1 MYLIVGEDVFVEER
15 VGVWHHERIFYERKW
30 CRFMRTAIFYFLLL
44 QFSYLLFLRVNYWL
58 QFLHFLLLQL
68 HRCVQIIDFCL
79 QLLLTVS
86 VVLFVVSQRF
96 YLFLEC
102 SDLRSYRL
110 RLRLDEFILLL
121 QTSVLVF
128 QLFVFLLQSTDL
140 LLALLPVPCEV
151 VFELLLFLFEQVL
164 EFFYFFLICVVDE
177 AVAHCF
183 ADLGYFVH
191 VFADLFAQQL
201 LILLSCL

>member
-1 MYLIVGEDVFVEER
+1 MGEDVFVEEGLR
-15 VGVWHHERIFYERKW
+15 IWHHERNFYKRKW

-44 QFSYLLFLRVNYWL
+44 QFNYLLFLQFNYWL
-58 QFLHFLLLQL
+58 QYLHFLFLQL
-68 HRCVQIIDFCL
+68 DCCVQIIDFCL
-79 QLLLTVS
+79 ELLLSVS
-86 VVLFVVSQRF
+86 IVLFVVSQRF

-102 SDLRSYRL
+102 PNLGSYGL

-121 QTSVLVF
+121 HNSILVF

-140 LLALLPVPCEV
+140 LLALLPISCEV

-164 EFFYFFLICVVDE
+164 QLFYFFLICVVDE

-183 ADLGYFVH
+183 ADL
-191 VFADLFAQQL
+191 
-201 LILLSCL
+201 